1 MNRDFQLKLQ
11 AYFDGELPAG
21 EVREVEAA
29 LAADA
34 EARAL
39 LAEWQYMRGALAAF
53 DDGLKVPESREFYW
67 SKTQRAIAQAERPEP
82 TRVPVPWFVAWRRWL
97 VPAGA
102 VAAAA
107 VAALLATV
115 EWAPA
120 PSAEMKSSIADAGA
134 FVYRDYANGT
144 TLVWL
149 SYPAENGSADAGEDD
164 ILD

>member
-1 MNRDFQLKLQ
+1 MNRDLQLKLQ
-11 AYFDGELPAG
+11 AYFDGELPAR

-29 LAADA
+29 LALDA

-39 LAEWQYMRGALAAF
+39 VAEWKQTRIALAAF
-53 DDGLKVPESREFYW
+53 EDGLKLPESREFYW
-67 SKTQRAIAQAERPEP
+67 SKIQRAIALAERPEP
-82 TRVPVPWFVAWRRWL
+82 TRVHVPWFLAWRRWL

-102 VAAAA
+102 VAA
-107 VAALLATV
+107 VTIAALLAIT

-120 PSAEMKSSIADAGA
+120 PNAEMKSSIADAGA

-149 SYPAENGSADAGEDD
+149 SYPAENGSAKAGEDD
-164 ILD
+164 IFD